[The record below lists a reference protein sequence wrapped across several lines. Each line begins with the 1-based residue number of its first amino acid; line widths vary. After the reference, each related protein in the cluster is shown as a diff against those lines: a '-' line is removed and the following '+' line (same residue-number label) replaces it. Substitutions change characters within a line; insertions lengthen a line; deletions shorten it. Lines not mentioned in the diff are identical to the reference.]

1 VERSTAKSA
10 TSALGAHECYHRAR
24 TSLATLGRFNGR
36 IPGKRVAVG
45 RREPHPSG
53 VTTPSPLRV
62 LHLDSG
68 REWRGGQRQV
78 YLLARGQRELGHEPL
93 VIAAPDAPLIRRLR
107 SSGNAVA
114 AVRMRA
120 DWDLAAAR
128 RVRAVLRTWNADLIH
143 AHDARAHAI
152 ALAALLGRKELPLVV
167 TRRVPFVPRGR
178 LKYGRR
184 VARFI
189 AISNAVRDAL
199 IAGGVDPARIDLVY
213 SGVPRPSVTTPR
225 DWRLEC
231 RWPADSVVCGIV
243 GAMTAEKGVA
253 TLDEIGNRLP
263 ADVRARI
270 RLVLLGGQAAGAQ
283 SVGQIEAF
291 RAGFVDEIHAAMA
304 GLDILLHPS
313 SAEGL
318 GTAVIDAMSLG
329 VPPIAFR
336 VGGLPEL
343 IEDQRSGLLVPAG
356 DVAAF
361 AAATGRLVRNAEIR
375 RTLAAGGPARAAQFS
390 VERMIQ
396 GTQAVYDAVLTR
408 ALALRR

>member
-1 VERSTAKSA
+1 
-10 TSALGAHECYHRAR
+10 
-24 TSLATLGRFNGR
+24 
-36 IPGKRVAVG
+36 
-45 RREPHPSG
+45 
-53 VTTPSPLRV
+53 VTTLPALRV

-107 SSGNAVA
+107 SAGIAAA
-114 AVRMRA
+114 AVRMRG
-120 DWDLAAAR
+120 DWDLAAAS
-128 RVRAVLRTWNADLIH
+128 RVRAVLRTWNADVIH

-152 ALAALLGRKELPLVV
+152 ALAALVGRRTLPLVV
-167 TRRVPFVPRGR
+167 TRRVPFIPRGR

-184 VARFI
+184 VGRFI
-189 AISNAVRDAL
+189 AISGAVRDAL
-199 IAGGVDPARIDLVY
+199 VAGGVDPGRIDLVY
-213 SGVPRPSVTTPR
+213 SGVPQPSVTKPR

-231 RWPADSVVCGIV
+231 RWPGDSVVCGIV

-253 TLDEIGNRLP
+253 TLAEIGERLP
-263 ADVRARI
+263 DATRGRI
-270 RLVLLGGQAAGAQ
+270 RLVLLGGKSAGAQ
-283 SVGQIEAF
+283 SVGGLMAF
-291 RAGFVDEIHAAMA
+291 RAGFVDEIHGAMA

-318 GTAVIDAMSLG
+318 GTAVIDAMALG
-329 VPPIAFR
+329 VPPVAFR

-361 AAATGRLVRNAEIR
+361 AAATDRLVRDESVR
-375 RTLAAGGPARAAQFS
+375 KGLAAAGPARAAQFG
-390 VERMIQ
+390 VDRMVR
-396 GTQAVYDAVLTR
+396 GTQAVYDVVLASASHMGR
-408 ALALRR
+408 SV

>member
-1 VERSTAKSA
+1 MPI
-10 TSALGAHECYHRAR
+10 G
-24 TSLATLGRFNGR
+24 
-36 IPGKRVAVG
+36 P
-45 RREPHPSG
+45 
-53 VTTPSPLRV
+53 PLRV

-78 YLLARGQRELGHEPL
+78 YLLARGQREQGHEPL
-93 VIAAPDAPLIRRLR
+93 VIAAPEAPLLRRLR
-107 SSGNAVA
+107 SAGIAAA
-114 AVRMRA
+114 AVRMRG

-128 RVRAVLRTWNADLIH
+128 RVRAVLRTWNADVVH

-152 ALAALLGRKELPLVV
+152 ALAALIGRRSLPLIV

-178 LKYGRR
+178 LKYGKR

-189 AISNAVRDAL
+189 AISSAVSDAL
-199 IAGGVDPARIDLVY
+199 VAGGVDPSRIDLVY
-213 SGVPRPSVTTPR
+213 SGVPRPTVSHAR
-225 DWRLEC
+225 DWRAEC

-253 TLDEIGNRLP
+253 TLEDIGRRLSD
-263 ADVRARI
+263 ATRARI
-270 RLVLLGGQAAGAQ
+270 RLVLLGGQSAGSQ
-283 SVGQIEAF
+283 PVGGIDAF

-304 GLDILLHPS
+304 GLDVLLHPS

-343 IEDQRSGLLVPAG
+343 IQDGASGVLVPAG
-356 DVAAF
+356 DAAAF
-361 AAATGRLVRNAEIR
+361 AAATERLVRDTGFR
-375 RTLAAGGPARAAQFS
+375 RSLASAGPARAADFG
-390 VERMIQ
+390 VDRMVR
-396 GTQAVYDAVLTR
+396 GTQAAYDSILTR
-408 ALALRR
+408 DLALRR

>member
-1 VERSTAKSA
+1 MTA
-10 TSALGAHECYHRAR
+10 R
-24 TSLATLGRFNGR
+24 
-36 IPGKRVAVG
+36 
-45 RREPHPSG
+45 
-53 VTTPSPLRV
+53 PLRI

-78 YLLARGQRELGHEPL
+78 YLLARGQREQGHEPL

-107 SSGNAVA
+107 SAGIAAA
-114 AVRMRA
+114 AVRMRG

-128 RVRAVLRTWNADLIH
+128 RVRAVLRTWNADALH

-152 ALAALLGRKELPLVV
+152 ALAALIGRRALPLIV

-189 AISNAVRDAL
+189 AISSAVRDAL
-199 IAGGVDPARIDLVY
+199 VSGGVDASRIDLVY
-213 SGVPRPSVTTPR
+213 SGVPRPHVVQPR
-225 DWRLEC
+225 DWRAEC

-253 TLDEIGNRLP
+253 TLAAIGSHLP
-263 ADVRARI
+263 DATRETA
-270 RLVLLGGQAAGAQ
+270 RLVLLGGQAAGSQ
-283 SVGQIEAF
+283 PIGGIDAF

-318 GTAVIDAMSLG
+318 GTAVIDAMAIG

-343 IEDQRSGLLVPAG
+343 IEDGRSGLLVPAG
-356 DVAAF
+356 DTGAF
-361 AAATGRLVRNAEIR
+361 AAALDRLVRDADFR
-375 RTLAAGGPARAAQFS
+375 RALAVAGPERAAEFS
-390 VERMIQ
+390 VDRMVR
-396 GTQAVYDAVLTR
+396 GTQSVYDAVLAR
-408 ALALRR
+408 DLALRG